1 MDGPTGATGSTG
13 TTGVTGATGPTGVDG
28 PTGATGSTGTTGPTG
43 PTGVDGPTGP
53 VGTPGS
59 AGGLVLYMNFS
70 ENTIPTVPNIPIASL
85 TGTIG
90 PIQNPLT
97 ITYQVS
103 PTGTPNSIPN
113 PPGTNMSLLSLTPN
127 LSLPQITVHY
137 HTQSNTN
144 VVLVGQYGI
153 YINNLTGYPNYI
165 TPGTWDMNIYAKA
178 TSNSDID
185 HIGLRFFLLGRLASN
200 QTYVNLVANGSDLV
214 FLTDHTTKQKITLTM
229 YISTL
234 IDLTPYDM
242 LVIVITSKNDN
253 SSTHSA
259 EIYFQTSNTY
269 SHIHT
274 SFASVGPIGPT
285 GNTGLAGPTGP
296 TGPSGNIGPSGVTG
310 PTGPTGPTGI
320 QGLIG
325 PTGPAGTGA
334 TGLAATITVG
344 TITTG
349 AAGSSAVVTNSGTS
363 SNAIFDMTIPQGSAG
378 SGSSITINNSTS
390 AVVYRILFTNVTT
403 GSAAT
408 SLNTHAS
415 ALTYNPNTLAL
426 TNTGGTFAC
435 TTVTANLTGTA
446 STASTV
452 TTANSVSGAT
462 QYILFSNTVGSSAP
476 VSVTNTVAN
485 QLLWVPDTKTMTI
498 GNGLGVLNVG
508 TVTAT
513 TLTGT
518 ASLASQVTIGNSAVA
533 TERFLCF
540 APSSG
545 TQTISVNPTLATK
558 IACQPSIPSI
568 TMGAGVGGTGVITC
582 NSFIGALTGNAS
594 SATQAL
600 LTATA
605 SPTTRYLVFSPAT
618 STGNADLQF
627 SPTLATQIYVN
638 PNTPALFIGNTITGT
653 GTITCNTINCT
664 TMNGQAS
671 ASNTISTI
679 ATTSTGVRYLTFTP
693 SSNVSA
699 GNSSIQTATALQY
712 NPGSALLTTT
722 NLTVTGT
729 LTGTVSNLAGGL
741 AGSVPYQSSA
751 GTTTFL
757 AINTVAGSVLRS
769 TGTVPSWAT
778 PGGFAIS
785 FGGNAGIG
793 NVLQYNLPSALFA
806 STTLNNTLG
815 TVGNGFVTP
824 ISGILVAAAGYSTTS
839 ATTATATIHVNG
851 SATALTTIAAGQFTG
866 TTNRTLTLASTT
878 TTVSAGNLIEVRVNI
893 AAIGNCQITLYI
905 A

>member
-1 MDGPTGATGSTG
+1 MSKPEQKIRRESSQLLSFMPTNDYSIYNASRIRDVIVSSITGSPNGSVLTFDATNQMLVMAPQLALGFTGPTGPTGPIGPTGIQGIPGNATSTGATGPKGDLGPTG
-13 TTGVTGATGPTGVDG
+13 RIGPLGPTGPIGPAGTASNTGATGPTGNIG
-28 PTGATGSTGTTGPTG
+28 PTGPIGPTGYKGDIGPTGRIGPIGHTGHTGPIGPAGTASNTGATGPTGNIGPSGPTGSKGDIGPTGVTGKTGPTGPIGNAGSTGNTGHTGPTG
-43 PTGVDGPTGP
+43 PTGV
-53 VGTPGS
+53 
-59 AGGLVLYMNFS
+59 
-70 ENTIPTVPNIPIASL
+70 
-85 TGTIG
+85 
-90 PIQNPLT
+90 
-97 ITYQVS
+97 
-103 PTGTPNSIPN
+103 
-113 PPGTNMSLLSLTPN
+113 
-127 LSLPQITVHY
+127 
-137 HTQSNTN
+137 
-144 VVLVGQYGI
+144 
-153 YINNLTGYPNYI
+153 
-165 TPGTWDMNIYAKA
+165 
-178 TSNSDID
+178 
-185 HIGLRFFLLGRLASN
+185 
-200 QTYVNLVANGSDLV
+200 
-214 FLTDHTTKQKITLTM
+214 
-229 YISTL
+229 
-234 IDLTPYDM
+234 
-242 LVIVITSKNDN
+242 
-253 SSTHSA
+253 
-259 EIYFQTSNTY
+259 
-269 SHIHT
+269 
-274 SFASVGPIGPT
+274 
-285 GNTGLAGPTGP
+285 AGPTGP
-296 TGPSGNIGPSGVTG
+296 TGPSGDIGPTGVTGPTGIQGPTGPTGPSGDIGPTGVTG
-310 PTGPTGPTGI
+310 PTGPTGPPGI

-452 TTANSVSGAT
+452 TTANSVSAAT

-476 VSVTNTVAN
+476 VSVSNTLAN

-533 TERFLCF
+533 NERFLCF

-568 TMGAGVGGTGVITC
+568 TMGGGVGGTGVITC
-582 NSFIGALTGNAS
+582 NSFVGALTGNAS

-605 SPTTRYLVFSPAT
+605 TASSRYLVFTPAT
-618 STGNADLQF
+618 STGIDNLQF

-671 ASNTISTI
+671 GSNTISTI
-679 ATTSTGVRYLTFTP
+679 ATISTGVRYLTFTP

-712 NPGSALLTTT
+712 NPGTALLTTT
-722 NLTVTGT
+722 NLTVSGT
-729 LTGTVSNLAGGL
+729 LTGTVSTATNLAGGL
-741 AGSVPYQSSA
+741 AGSMPYQSSA

-806 STTLNNTLG
+806 STTLNSTLNTF
-815 TVGNGFVTP
+815 GNGFVTP
-824 ISGILVAAAGYSTTS
+824 ISGILVAAAGYSTTPS
-839 ATTATATIHVNG
+839 SSATATIHVNG
-851 SATALTTIAAGQFTG
+851 SATALTTIAAGQFTA